1 MRVVQI
7 MGLCVIAGLGSLLA
21 GCSDGNRPPTALERA
36 DEPAPPLANLGAAQL
51 DPFTAR
57 ATIEPYRIMQLPS
70 FMMHSRERSDI
81 IMQRSVF
88 APGTG
93 AWHTHAGPSFVH
105 VLQGRIKLEEYSSKE
120 GCVETPVRGPG
131 EVYFE
136 EGGHV
141 HRAIVVSS
149 ESAVLLVTRFNI
161 PPGSPITLPAAAP
174 AC

>member
-1 MRVVQI
+1 
-7 MGLCVIAGLGSLLA
+7 MGVCAIAGLGSLLA
-21 GCSDGNRPPTALERA
+21 GCSDGNRPPTAVERA
-36 DEPAPPLANLGAAQL
+36 NEPAPPLASVGAAQL
-51 DPFTAR
+51 EPFTSR

-70 FMMHSRERSDI
+70 FMMQSYERSDI
-81 IMQRSVF
+81 VMQRSVF
-88 APGTG
+88 TPGTG
-93 AWHTHAGPSFVH
+93 GWHTHAGPSFVH

-161 PPGSPITLPAAAP
+161 PPGSPITLSASAP